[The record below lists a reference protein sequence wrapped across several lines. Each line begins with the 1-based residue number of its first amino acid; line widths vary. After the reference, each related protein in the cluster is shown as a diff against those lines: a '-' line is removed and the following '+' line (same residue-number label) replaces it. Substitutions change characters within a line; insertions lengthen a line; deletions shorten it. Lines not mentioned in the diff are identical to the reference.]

1 MTEPKLQSLYTQM
14 KIQDKEELQYKQNNK
29 GNDKDGTIAAKLRE
43 KLSGIMKNYN
53 LLELED
59 NNNKYGKPAKYDK
72 YIKDKHENHKN
83 KVGIFNDKR
92 LNRLWN
98 KAEYAGFTAEEL
110 EELKKEFSHYQDKV
124 DNYYN
129 ALDEKIKN
137 RYDSKPPLWRFC
149 QCQSNKWLMDIH
161 FIYRCGQP
169 RRIGYIQ

>member
-1 MTEPKLQSLYTQM
+1 MQRLTEPKLQSLYTQM

-59 NNNKYGKPAKYDK
+59 DSHKYGKPVKHDK
-72 YIKDKHENHKN
+72 YIKDKYENHNN
-83 KVGIFNDKR
+83 KVGLFNDKR

-110 EELKKEFSHYQDKV
+110 EDLKKEFSHYQDKV

-137 RYDSKPPLWRFC
+137 RYESKAFHKMLTCNDRT
-149 QCQSNKWLMDIH
+149 NH
-161 FIYRCGQP
+161 
-169 RRIGYIQ
+169 

>member
-1 MTEPKLQSLYTQM
+1 M

-29 GNDKDGTIAAKLRE
+29 GNDKDGMAKLRE

-59 NNNKYGKPAKYDK
+59 DNNKYAKPVKHDK
-72 YIKDKHENHKN
+72 YVKDKHDKHNN

-110 EELKKEFSHYQDKV
+110 EELKKEFNLYQDKV

-129 ALDEKIKN
+129 ALDEKIKD
-137 RYDSKPPLWRFC
+137 RYDSKSF
-149 QCQSNKWLMDIH
+149 
-161 FIYRCGQP
+161 FV
-169 RRIGYIQ
+169 

>member
-1 MTEPKLQSLYTQM
+1 M

-53 LLELED
+53 LLEMED
-59 NNNKYGKPAKYDK
+59 DNNKYGKPEKYDK

-92 LNRLWN
+92 LNQLWN

-110 EELKKEFSHYQDKV
+110 EELRKEFSNYQDKV

-129 ALDEKIKN
+129 ALDEKIQN
-137 RYDSKPPLWRFC
+137 RYHSKTFFEFFPELWSKFR
-149 QCQSNKWLMDIH
+149 QCRTNKMLMDFHI
-161 FIYRCGQP
+161 ICRCGQS
-169 RRIGYIQ
+169 RRIGYIQRSYTR